1 MAWLYAMVPPR
12 QSLIDVPLRPPRQP
26 LIDALRGF
34 ALLGVFLVNLRFY
47 SLDALLDEAAQQALP
62 SAALDHAVR
71 TGMGW
76 LVDMKAVTIFSLL
89 FGMGFAMQMEMRPG
103 LVPHLRR
110 MGALA
115 LIGLLHATV
124 LWWGDILLTY
134 AVVGLLLPLFRHLG
148 NRGLLV
154 AGLVAALFLPPLL
167 SPWMREWVL
176 TLTPRTQMY
185 GNALDALS
193 SGTLWQAWWQN
204 LVLGGWVRLTNWALL
219 LFVLGRF
226 LLGYWAGR
234 RGLLQRPEQH
244 LPLLWG
250 LCVGGAVVGAVF
262 LCIEAAAPALKA
274 HWPLLRDGVPGY
286 LLRVSYRVAP
296 LALGIAIACGFA
308 LLYLRPWAERGLRVL
323 VPAGRMTLS
332 NYLLQS
338 LVCVPLFAGF
348 GLGIGPSHGLWPVL
362 LVAAIVFPLQLWL
375 STWWLRRYYFGPAEW
390 LWRSLS
396 DGQRLPMRRA

>member
-1 MAWLYAMVPPR
+1 
-12 QSLIDVPLRPPRQP
+12 
-26 LIDALRGF
+26 
-34 ALLGVFLVNLRFY
+34 
-47 SLDALLDEAAQQALP
+47 
-62 SAALDHAVR
+62 
-71 TGMGW
+71 
-76 LVDMKAVTIFSLL
+76 
-89 FGMGFAMQMEMRPG
+89 
-103 LVPHLRR
+103 
-110 MGALA
+110 
-115 LIGLLHATV
+115 
-124 LWWGDILLTY
+124 
-134 AVVGLLLPLFRHLG
+134 
-148 NRGLLV
+148 
-154 AGLVAALFLPPLL
+154 
-167 SPWMREWVL
+167 MREWVL

-250 LCVGGAVVGAVF
+250 LCVGGAMVGVVF

-348 GLGIGPSHGLWPVL
+348 GLGIGPLHGLWPVL

-375 STWWLRRYYFGPAEW
+375 SAWWLQRYYFGPAEW

-396 DGQRLPMRRA
+396 EWQRLPMRRA